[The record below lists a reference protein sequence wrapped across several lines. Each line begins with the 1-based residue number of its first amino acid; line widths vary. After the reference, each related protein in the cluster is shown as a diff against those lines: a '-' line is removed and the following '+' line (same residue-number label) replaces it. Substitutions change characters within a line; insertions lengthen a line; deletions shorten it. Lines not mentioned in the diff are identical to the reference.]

1 MLEGRVIRIEVWP
14 KVVLE
19 VLADLEDHDT
29 VKRDRL
35 ATAALHTELS
45 GVDLPYEVSIEG
57 GGGCWRAP
65 VLRGSAGEAV
75 ALDVEECDGDA
86 SGGGGLVRC
95 R

>member
-1 MLEGRVIRIEVWP
+1 MWP

-19 VLADLEDHDT
+19 VLADLQDHDT

-45 GVDLPYEVSIEG
+45 DVDLPYEVSIKG

-86 SGGGGLVRC
+86 SGGGGVVRW